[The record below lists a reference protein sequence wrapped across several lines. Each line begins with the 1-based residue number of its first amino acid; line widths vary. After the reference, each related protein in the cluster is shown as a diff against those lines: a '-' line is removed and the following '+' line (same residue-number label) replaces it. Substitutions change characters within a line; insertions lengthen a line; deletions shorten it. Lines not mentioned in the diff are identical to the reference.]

1 MQSERMDFPL
11 TILLT
16 PHNYFEWKLK
26 ILHQLRCRGLYRIKM
41 ATEVE
46 PTSIINKNGYLNHMD
61 EAYDLICVLISLKL
75 LFHIEACT
83 TLDEIWTKLEDLFG
97 K

>member
-1 MQSERMDFPL
+1 MDYSL
-11 TILLT
+11 IILLT
-16 PHNYFEWKLK
+16 PHNCFEWKLK
-26 ILHQLRCRGLYRIKM
+26 ILHQFKCRGLYRITT

-46 PTSIINKNGYLNHMD
+46 PTSAINKNMYLKYLD
-61 EAYDLICVLISLKL
+61 EAYDLLCVSMSPEL

-83 TLDEIWTKLEDLFG
+83 TLDEIWTKLEDIFE